1 MPWPRCFRPFPR
13 RRSLNEGEYLVWKN
27 KIVVEENKGLNEG
40 LPQQEL
46 LSDIPFQQ
54 PNRRLLGVWALRAW
68 FQREVRGDNT
78 EIQGKSLRSW
88 IKRSIGEAPVILDPT
103 LH

>member
-1 MPWPRCFRPFPR
+1 MR
-13 RRSLNEGEYLVWKN
+13 RNLQDGEYLVWKN

-54 PNRRLLGVWALRAW
+54 PNRRFLAYGLLRAW
-68 FQREVRGDNT
+68 FQRDVRGDDT
-78 EIQGKSLRSW
+78 EIQGKSLRTW
-88 IKRSIGEAPVILDPT
+88 IKRSIGKAG
-103 LH
+103 HS